1 MGADRT
7 LRVGVDIG
15 GTFTDLVAINPER
28 NELLLAKSPS
38 TPADFSAGVIN
49 VLNEVSDD
57 FNQIQIFIHGTTAPL
72 NAFLERKGART
83 ALLTTKGFGDVYVIR
98 RGNRVRMYDL
108 QYTNP
113 EPLVPRSLTCEIEE
127 RLDAKGNVLVP
138 LVEKDLFRVLT
149 ELRARK
155 VESVAIC
162 FINSYINP
170 IHEQSAADFLRR
182 NAPEIF
188 VAPSYEICR
197 EWREFERTST
207 VVLNAYIAPVLKKY
221 LDKLAASLNEKGF
234 NRKIFLMQSNG
245 GLISADEAQ
254 SKALLSLMSGPIG
267 ASVGAKVLSRR
278 IDKPNLICIDM
289 GGTSFEVSLV
299 IDGKEAVV
307 SEAEFEGFPALTPM
321 VDIHSIGAGGGSMA
335 WSEAGALHVGPKS
348 AGAEPGPACYG
359 MGGEEATVTDA
370 NVVLG
375 RIDPDNFLGGSMRLD
390 AELSRSVVA
399 GIAKSFDMSMDQMAE
414 GILAVVNSKMANA
427 IRTMTISKGIDPRGF
442 ALIANGGAGPMHAVF
457 IAREL
462 GIKTVI
468 VPEVAGAFSAWGM
481 LRSDIRHDVSKS
493 FNSGF
498 DDINW
503 NKVLRGFVELEKEL
517 ESLMREE
524 DVEREQMRFYRY
536 LEIRY
541 VGQEYFV
548 SVPILQDTTPDV
560 QHAERF
566 KQDFHEL
573 YQHTYGH
580 SNPDEKVEL
589 ANIRVEARGEIAVHQ
604 EAQRPE
610 LAADPGRMQSSRI
623 RPVYF
628 DGRRRDTE
636 FIHRTALDTEQHI
649 RGPVV
654 IVEKSCTTVVPPG
667 YTVQPDRFRNLVIE
681 KQKASTT
688 V

>member
-1 MGADRT
+1 MDTDRT

-15 GTFTDLVAINPER
+15 GTFTDLVAIDTKR

-38 TPADFSAGVIN
+38 TPSDFSVGVID

-57 FNQIQIFIHGTTAPL
+57 FDRIQIFIHGTTAPL

-108 QYTNP
+108 QYCNP
-113 EPLVPRSLTCEIEE
+113 EPLVPRSLTYELEE
-127 RLDAKGNVLVP
+127 RLDAKGNVLTP
-138 LVEKDLFRVLT
+138 LDEDDLFQALKDLRDQ
-149 ELRARK
+149 K
-155 VESVAIC
+155 VESAAIC

-170 IHEQSAADFLRR
+170 VHEQAVANFLRS

-188 VAPSYEICR
+188 VAPSYDICR

-207 VVLNAYIAPVLKKY
+207 VVINAYIAPILKKY
-221 LDKLAASLNEKGF
+221 LDTLATSLNEKGF

-254 SKALLSLMSGPIG
+254 SRALLSLMSGPIG
-267 ASVGAKVLSRR
+267 ASVGAKVLSKR

-307 SEAEFEGFPALTPM
+307 SEAEFEDFPVLTPM
-321 VDIHSIGAGGGSMA
+321 VDIHSIGAGGGSIA
-335 WSEAGALHVGPKS
+335 WNDAGSLRVGPQS

-359 MGGEEATVTDA
+359 IGGKEATVTDA

-375 RIDPDNFLGGSMRLD
+375 RIDPDNFLGGNMQLNAGLSHSVI
-390 AELSRSVVA
+390 AEL
-399 GIAKSFDMSMDQMAE
+399 AKTFALTIDEMAE
-414 GILAVVNSKMANA
+414 GILSIVNSKMANA

-462 GIKTVI
+462 GIETII

-481 LRSDIRHDVSKS
+481 LTSDIRHDASKS
-493 FNSGF
+493 FNDGF
-498 DDINW
+498 EDIRW
-503 NKVLRGFVELEKEL
+503 EKVPDSFIGLERELA
-517 ESLMREE
+517 SLMNDEGVNRK
-524 DVEREQMRFYRY
+524 QMRFYRY
-536 LEIRY
+536 LDIRY
-541 VGQEYFV
+541 AGQEYFV
-548 SVPILQDTTPDV
+548 SVPIPQDTAPDS
-560 QHAERF
+560 QHSERF

-573 YQHTYGH
+573 YQQTYGH

-589 ANIRVEARGEIAVHQ
+589 ANIRVEARGEITANQGGQQPKLV
-604 EAQRPE
+604 
-610 LAADPGRMQSSRI
+610 ADHDRIQSSRS
-623 RPVYF
+623 RSVYF
-628 DGRRRDTE
+628 DGKRWDTE
-636 FIHRTALDTEQHI
+636 FIHRTTLGTEEI
-649 RGPVV
+649 LRGPVV

-667 YTVQPDRFRNLVIE
+667 YIAQYDKFRNLIIE
-681 KQKASTT
+681 SQDGSQAR
-688 V
+688 

>member
-15 GTFTDLVAINPER
+15 GTFTDLVAINAER

-38 TPADFSAGVIN
+38 TPADFSAGVID

-57 FNQIQIFIHGTTAPL
+57 FNRIQVFIHGTTAPL

-138 LVEKDLFRVLT
+138 LDENDLFRALA

-207 VVLNAYIAPVLKKY
+207 VVINAYIAPVLKKY

-234 NRKIFLMQSNG
+234 HRKIFLMQSNG
-245 GLISADEAQ
+245 GLISAEEAQ

-267 ASVGAKVLSRR
+267 ASVGAKVLSER

-307 SEAEFEGFPALTPM
+307 SEAEFEGFPVLTPM
-321 VDIHSIGAGGGSMA
+321 VDIHSIGAGGGSIA
-335 WSEAGALHVGPKS
+335 WDDAGSLRVGPKS

-375 RIDPDNFLGGSMRLD
+375 RIDPGNFLGGSMRLD
-390 AELSRSVVA
+390 AELSRSVVS
-399 GIAKSFDMSMDQMAE
+399 GLGQSFDLSTDQMAE

-442 ALIANGGAGPMHAVF
+442 ALVANGGAGPMHAVF

-462 GIKTVI
+462 GIETII

-481 LRSDIRHDVSKS
+481 LTSDIRHDVSKS
-493 FNSGF
+493 FNNGF
-498 DDINW
+498 DEIRWD
-503 NKVLRGFVELEKEL
+503 KVLDGFMGLEKEL
-517 ESLMREE
+517 EGLMRDEG
-524 DVEREQMRFYRY
+524 VERKQMRFYRY
-536 LEIRY
+536 LDIRY
-541 VGQEYFV
+541 SGQEYFV
-548 SVPILQDTTPDV
+548 SVPIARDTTPVV
-560 QHAERF
+560 QYAERF
-566 KQDFHEL
+566 KRDFHKL

-580 SNPDEKVEL
+580 SNPEEKVEL
-589 ANIRVEARGEIAVHQ
+589 ANIRVEARGEITARQ
-604 EAQRPE
+604 EAQQPE
-610 LAADPGRMQSSRI
+610 LATDQDRSQPSRI

-628 DGRRRDTE
+628 DSKRRDTE
-636 FIHRTALDTEQHI
+636 FIHRATLDTEQTR

-667 YTVQPDRFRNLVIE
+667 YTVQVDRYRNLVIE
-681 KQKASTT
+681 KQKTGPAP
-688 V
+688 